1 MMMLKMKKSH
11 SSRMTCKFRKPT
23 GKTLSKEENP
33 TSYTVKMIAQM
44 MSFKF
49 NHREKKSQKE
59 PIVQL
64 FTLPDCYSAN
74 IHSP

>member
-1 MMMLKMKKSH
+1 MLKMKKSH

-49 NHREKKSQKE
+49 NHREKKAKQN
-59 PIVQL
+59 P
-64 FTLPDCYSAN
+64 
-74 IHSP
+74 